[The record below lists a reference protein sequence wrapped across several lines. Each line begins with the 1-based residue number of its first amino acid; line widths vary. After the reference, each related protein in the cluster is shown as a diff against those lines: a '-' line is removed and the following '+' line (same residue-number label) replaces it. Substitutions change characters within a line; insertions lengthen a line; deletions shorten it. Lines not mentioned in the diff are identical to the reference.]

1 MTKPVC
7 NALVAEAW
15 ALGQEARNHNNSF
28 YTDGK
33 RIYSYGLQI
42 GDTSE
47 TNKKIVRDYTAKGSY
62 GFRSMTTSQH
72 VGLAKRAVLPD
83 NVMLV
88 EVARELKVIQ

>member
-15 ALGQEARNHNNSF
+15 ALGQEARNHNGTF

-47 TNKKIVRDYTAKGSY
+47 TDKKIVRDYTAKGSY
-62 GFRSMTTSQH
+62 GFQSQTTSCH
-72 VGLAKRAVLPD
+72 VGLLRYIRGHETIV
-83 NVMLV
+83 V
-88 EVARELKVIQ
+88 

>member
-1 MTKPVC
+1 MRPVT

-15 ALGQEARNHNNSF
+15 ALGKQARNHNNSF

-47 TNKKIVRDYTAKGSY
+47 KDKKIVRDYTKNGSY
-62 GFRSMTTSQH
+62 GFRSMTTSTH
-72 VGLAKRAVLPD
+72 VGLLRYIRGHETIV
-83 NVMLV
+83 V
-88 EVARELKVIQ
+88 

>member
-15 ALGQEARNHNNSF
+15 ALGQEARNHNGTF

-33 RIYSYGLQI
+33 RIYSYELQI

-47 TNKKIVRDYTAKGSY
+47 TNKKIVRDYTAGGSY
-62 GFRSMTTSQH
+62 GFQSQTTSCH
-72 VGLAKRAVLPD
+72 VGLLRYIRGHETIV
-83 NVMLV
+83 V
-88 EVARELKVIQ
+88 